1 MLQSQTTCPRN
12 VNHPHAQTLYAYT
25 GQYSD
30 ELSFPA
36 GITLMLV
43 KRVDAEWWEGRVDG
57 RTGLV
62 PGNYIEVIEE
72 PVARDNQDTLQ
83 ESVGL
88 VVMQGCHHKLSSA
101 FDLLLI
107 FHCSLIE
114 TLTLTPPPNNTLLTN
129 NWTSE
134 RTIYFLFSSPPT
146 LIPSHLPIPP
156 SSLSLLHPQ
165 DEWSEDSDE
174 EKGKITY
181 YFRGAARTMEVD
193 LGLLEE
199 PSLLPLQWAIQ

>member
-72 PVARDNQDTLQ
+72 PVGRDNQDTLQ
-83 ESVGL
+83 ESVGP
-88 VVMQGCHHKLSSA
+88 VVMQGCYHKLSSV
-101 FDLLLI
+101 FYLLLI

-114 TLTLTPPPNNTLLTN
+114 TLTLTPPPNNALLTN

-134 RTIYFLFSSPPT
+134 QTIYFLFSSPPT
-146 LIPSHLPIPP
+146 FPSLPHP
-156 SSLSLLHPQ
+156 SLSCTHRMSGPRTLMRRRERSLTT
-165 DEWSEDSDE
+165 SE
-174 EKGKITY
+174 GQP
-181 YFRGAARTMEVD
+181 
-193 LGLLEE
+193 GL
-199 PSLLPLQWAIQ
+199 WR